1 MASAPRKTVLIT
13 GCSEGGLGFALAQ
26 AFADAGYH
34 VYATARNPGKAA
46 SLTGSSAHVELLQL
60 DVTSAESI
68 AACAAD
74 VRQRTSHAG
83 RRGLDVL
90 VNNAGVGLIMPLL
103 DTPIQEG
110 RKLYEVN
117 VWGMLAVTQ
126 AFAPL
131 LLDAKGVVL
140 NISSIAGAVRMAW
153 QGSRLS
159 LWPSPS
165 RLPKPPQ
172 DFDTRPMSICII
184 KLD

>member
-1 MASAPRKTVLIT
+1 MASASRKTVLIT
-13 GCSEGGLGFALAQ
+13 GCSEGGLGFALAK

-34 VYATARNPGKAA
+34 VFASARNPSKAA
-46 SLTGSSAHVELLQL
+46 SLTGGSPHIELLQL

-68 AACAAD
+68 AACAAN
-74 VRQRTSHAG
+74 VHERTSKAG

-131 LLDAKGVVL
+131 LLEAKGVVL

-153 QGSRLS
+153 QGSLHFQLHDR
-159 LWPSPS
+159 
-165 RLPKPPQ
+165 
-172 DFDTRPMSICII
+172 T
-184 KLD
+184 

>member
-13 GCSEGGLGFALAQ
+13 GCSEGGLGFALAK

-34 VYATARNPGKAA
+34 VFASARNPSKAA
-46 SLTGSSAHVELLQL
+46 SLTGGSPHIELLQL
-60 DVTSAESI
+60 DVTSDESI
-68 AACAAD
+68 AACAAA
-74 VRQRTSHAG
+74 VRERTSTAG

-140 NISSIAGAVRMAW
+140 YISSIAGAVRMAW
-153 QGSRLS
+153 QGS
-159 LWPSPS
+159 
-165 RLPKPPQ
+165 
-172 DFDTRPMSICII
+172 
-184 KLD
+184 